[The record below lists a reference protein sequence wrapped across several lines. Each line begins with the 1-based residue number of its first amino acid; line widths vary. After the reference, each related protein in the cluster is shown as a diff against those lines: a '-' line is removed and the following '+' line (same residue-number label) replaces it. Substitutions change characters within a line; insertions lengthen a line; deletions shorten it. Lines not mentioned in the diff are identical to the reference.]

1 MRKHLTAIALRWRAL
16 SMSILPVSWRFS
28 RIYRNRWWGG
38 RDVES
43 ASGRGS
49 SLEATDKVRRGL
61 PGLLKQLKCNKMLD
75 LGCGDF
81 NWMRHV
87 DLDVAYLGGDVV
99 PDVIRE
105 NQARY
110 SNERVNFIVLD
121 GIRDPIPD
129 DVDVILC
136 REVLFHLSFRHAL
149 ALLKNVY
156 RSNANF
162 LIATQIDTGKP
173 NADIHT
179 GGFRPIDLT
188 REPFGFPAPLR
199 CIADNAISEN
209 RSLAVWRIADL
220 PLR

>member
-38 RDVES
+38 RDAES

-49 SLEATDKVRRGL
+49 SLEATDMVRRGL
-61 PGLLKQLKCNKMLD
+61 PGLLKQLECKKMLD

-87 DLDVAYLGGDVV
+87 DLNIDYLGADLV

-110 SNERVNFIVLD
+110 SSDRVKFLVLD

-129 DVDVILC
+129 GVDVILC

-162 LIATQIDTGKP
+162 LIATQIDSGQRNVDTL
-173 NADIHT
+173 T
-179 GGFRPIDLT
+179 GGFRPLDLT
-188 REPFGFPAPLR
+188 REPFSFPEPLER
-199 CIADNAISEN
+199 ISDDAISKN
-209 RSLAVWRIADL
+209 RSLAVWRVGDL

>member
-1 MRKHLTAIALRWRAL
+1 MLKYLKLFNLRWRAL
-16 SMSILPVSWRFS
+16 TMSILPVSWRFS
-28 RIYRNRWWGG
+28 RIYKQHWWGG
-38 RDVES
+38 VGSES

-61 PGLLKQLKCNKMLD
+61 PDLLKQLECNKMLD

-149 ALLKNVY
+149 ALLKNIY
-156 RSNANF
+156 RSNAKF
-162 LIATQIDTGKP
+162 LIATQIDTGIP
-173 NADIHT
+173 NVDVHT

-188 REPFGFPAPLR
+188 CAPFDFPAPLR
-199 CIADNAISEN
+199 CIPDDAISEN
-209 RSLAVWRIADL
+209 RSLAVWRVADF

>member
-1 MRKHLTAIALRWRAL
+1 MIYLLAF
-16 SMSILPVSWRFS
+16 LPVSWRFS
-28 RIYRNRWWGG
+28 RIYRNRLWGG
-38 RDVES
+38 KESES
-43 ASGRGS
+43 ASGKGS
-49 SLEATDKVRRGL
+49 SLKATAGIRHEL
-61 PGLLKQLKCNKMLD
+61 PALLSSLGCRKLLD

-81 NWMRHV
+81 NWMRRV
-87 DLDVAYLGGDVV
+87 RLDVDYLGADLV
-99 PDVIRE
+99 PGLIRD
-105 NQARY
+105 NQERY
-110 SNERVNFIVLD
+110 SNERVKFIVLD

-149 ALLKNVY
+149 ALLNNIY
-156 RSNANF
+156 RSNAKF

-173 NADIHT
+173 NADVHT

-188 REPFGFPAPLR
+188 REPFDFPAPLR
-199 CIADNAISEN
+199 CIPDDAISEN

>member
-1 MRKHLTAIALRWRAL
+1 MRKYLTAITLRWRTA
-16 SMSILPVSWRFS
+16 SMWILPVSWRFS

-38 RDVES
+38 KGAES

-49 SLEATDKVRRGL
+49 SLEATDNVRCEL
-61 PGLLKQLKCNKMLD
+61 PVLLKQLECRKMLD

-87 DLDVAYLGGDVV
+87 KLDVDYLGGDLVS
-99 PDVIRE
+99 DVIRQ
-105 NQARY
+105 NQERY
-110 SNERVNFIVLD
+110 SSKRVRFVVLD

-129 DVDVILC
+129 DIDVILC

-149 ALLKNVY
+149 AILKNVY
-156 RSNANF
+156 RSNAKF

-188 REPFGFPAPLR
+188 REPFDFPAPFR
-199 CIADNAISEN
+199 AIADDAVSEN
-209 RSLAVWRIADL
+209 RSLAVWRVVDL

>member
-1 MRKHLTAIALRWRAL
+1 MA
-16 SMSILPVSWRFS
+16 S
-28 RIYRNRWWGG
+28 
-38 RDVES
+38 ES

-49 SLEATDKVRRGL
+49 SLKATDSVRREL
-61 PGLLKQLKCNKMLD
+61 PALLKQLDCMKMLD

-87 DLDVAYLGGDVV
+87 ELDVDYLGGDLV
-99 PDVIRE
+99 PDLIRE

-110 SNERVNFIVLD
+110 SNERVKFIVFD

-149 ALLKNVY
+149 ALLKNIY
-156 RSNANF
+156 RSNAKF

-173 NADIHT
+173 NADVHT

-188 REPFGFPAPLR
+188 REPFEFPAPFGA
-199 CIADNAISEN
+199 IADDAISEN
-209 RSLAVWRIADL
+209 RSLAVWRVADL

>member
-1 MRKHLTAIALRWRAL
+1 
-16 SMSILPVSWRFS
+16 MSILPVSWRFS
-28 RIYRNRWWGG
+28 RIYKNRYWGG
-38 RDVES
+38 ESAES

-49 SLEATDKVRRGL
+49 ALEATDNVRREL
-61 PGLLKQLKCNKMLD
+61 PVLLEQLECKKMLD

-81 NWMRHV
+81 HWMRHV
-87 DLDVAYLGGDVV
+87 GLDVDYLGADLV

-110 SNERVNFIVLD
+110 STERVEFIVLD
-121 GIRDPIPD
+121 GIRDPIPGD
-129 DVDVILC
+129 IDVILC

-162 LIATQIDTGKP
+162 LIATQIDTDKP

-179 GGFRPIDLT
+179 GGFHPIDLT
-188 REPFGFPAPLR
+188 RAPFRFPAPIR
-199 CIADNAISEN
+199 CIPDDAISEN
-209 RSLAVWRIADL
+209 RSLAVWRVADL

>member
-1 MRKHLTAIALRWRAL
+1 
-16 SMSILPVSWRFS
+16 
-28 RIYRNRWWGG
+28 
-38 RDVES
+38 
-43 ASGRGS
+43 
-49 SLEATDKVRRGL
+49 
-61 PGLLKQLKCNKMLD
+61 MLD
-75 LGCGDF
+75 LGCGDL

-87 DLDVAYLGGDVV
+87 ELDVYYSGGDLL

-110 SNERVNFIVLD
+110 SSDRVKFIILD

-136 REVLFHLSFRHAL
+136 REVLSHLSFRHAL
-149 ALLKNVY
+149 ALLKNIY
-156 RSNANF
+156 RSNAKF

-173 NADIHT
+173 NADVHT
-179 GGFRPIDLT
+179 VGFRPIDLT
-188 REPFGFPAPLR
+188 REPFDFPAPLR
-199 CIADNAISEN
+199 CIPDDAISKS

>member
-1 MRKHLTAIALRWRAL
+1 MGRASGIKVRWRQVT
-16 SMSILPVSWRFS
+16 SSVLPVSWRFS

-38 RDVES
+38 KGSES
-43 ASGRGS
+43 SSGRGS
-49 SLEATDKVRRGL
+49 SVEATSAVRREL
-61 PGLLKQLKCNKMLD
+61 PLLLNRIECKKLLD

-87 DLDVAYLGGDVV
+87 ELEVDYVGADLV
-99 PDVIRE
+99 PDVIRD

-110 SNERVNFIVLD
+110 SSEQVKFIVLD
-121 GIRDPIPD
+121 GIRDPIPN

-149 ALLKNVY
+149 ALVKNVY
-156 RSNANF
+156 RSNAKF
-162 LIATQIDTGKP
+162 LIATQMDTGKP
-173 NADIHT
+173 NADVHT

-188 REPFGFPAPLR
+188 REPFDFPAPLR
-199 CIADNAISEN
+199 CIADDAISEN
-209 RSLAVWRIADL
+209 RSLAVWRVADL